1 MKPQLPRIIQGGMGV
16 GVSSPKLAQAVA
28 KMGQLGVVSG
38 TAVAVTLARRLQHR
52 NVSRTIMKALA
63 AFPFQDMVERILDRY
78 HRAAKPS
85 RLKYIAVPMPRIDMD
100 TSLVELT
107 VVANY
112 VEVYQAKQG
121 HKGMIGINLLEKLQV
136 PTVASLYGAILA
148 GVDVVLMGAGIP
160 IRIPWLLDEL
170 QHHRDV
176 SFPIHVTGDLEQKEF
191 VHFSPKEITKET
203 NPTPLKRPQFL
214 AIVSSGTLATRLH
227 RSDFGSPDGF
237 VVETPIAGGH
247 NAPPRGNP
255 PLNEQNEPQYGPKD
269 TIDLSL
275 FRQLGLPFWLAGG
288 YGTPDALHAAIEQ
301 GAQGIQV
308 GTAFAFCEE
317 SGMKPSIRK
326 KVIHHVLQGDLVVRT
341 DGRASPTG
349 FPFKIV
355 ELQKTNG
362 IPVQAKKRRRVC
374 DLGYLREPYRKADG
388 SVGYRCASEPIDD
401 YIKKGGTLED
411 TKDRLCLCNGLVSA
425 IGLPQKRA
433 DKRTEKQVITAGD
446 DLVYLARYMPENT
459 QKYSAKDVIAYIL
472 NPHRGVLI

>member
-1 MKPQLPRIIQGGMGV
+1 MKSQIPRIIQGGMGV
-16 GVSSPKLAQAVA
+16 GVSSPKLARAVS

-38 TAVAVTLARRLQHR
+38 TAVAVSLARRLQHR
-52 NVSRTIMKALA
+52 RISRSIMNALS
-63 AFPFQDMVERILDRY
+63 AFPFPEMVERILNRY
-78 HRAAKPS
+78 HHAEKS
-85 RLKYIAVPMPRIDMD
+85 KKLKYLAVPMPRIDMD
-100 TSLVELT
+100 PALVELT
-107 VVANY
+107 VVANF

-121 HKGMIGINLLEKLQV
+121 HQGLIGINLLEKLQV
-136 PTVASLYGAILA
+136 PTVASLYGAMLA
-148 GVDVVLMGAGIP
+148 NVDVVLMGAGIP

-170 QHHRDV
+170 QHHNDV
-176 SFPIHVTGDLEQKEF
+176 SFPINVTGDLEQKEF
-191 VHFSPKEITKET
+191 VHFSPKDFT
-203 NPTPLKRPQFL
+203 NGLQLEPLKRPQFL

-255 PLNEQNEPQYGPKD
+255 PLNEHNEPQYGPKD
-269 TIDLSL
+269 AIDLSI
-275 FRQLGLPFWLAGG
+275 FRELGLPFWLAGG
-288 YGTPDALHAAIEQ
+288 YGTPEALHGALEH

-326 KVIHHVLQGDLVVRT
+326 KVIQHVLKGDLVVRT

-362 IPVQAKKRRRVC
+362 IPAQAKKRRRVC
-374 DLGYLREPYRKADG
+374 DLGYLREPYRKDDG
-388 SVGYRCASEPIDD
+388 TVGYRCASEPIDD
-401 YIKKGGTLED
+401 YIKKGGTLEE
-411 TKDRLCLCNGLVSA
+411 TKDRLCLCNGLVAS
-425 IGLPQKRA
+425 IGLPQTRA

-446 DLVYLARYMPENT
+446 DLVYIARYMPRNV
-459 QKYSAKDVIAYIL
+459 QSYSAKDVINYIL
-472 NPHRGVLI
+472 RKPQGVFA